1 MQVITSLF
9 CGQSANLTGSVAQDT
24 SVKWTVLFGDGVL
37 ENPVDPQSVI
47 NNLSFGKNVLLYE
60 YIFDEI
66 SYSTDTLIIYRY
78 NVIDNQTINYFVCG
92 DNLPEAS
99 NGGPFDSLAIWMY
112 PPGIQPVTD
121 STFSASS
128 LNPGLNIF
136 NIKILYPDCDSSI
149 ITIHINSDTILTAQA
164 GDDQTICDDST
175 QLAATPLLPVEFG
188 LLFQVLELLR
198 MHHLQTA
205 QLLQWQQ
212 VKMFSDGPSPAELAT
227 ACLMN

>member
-1 MQVITSLF
+1 MSLPLLIQRCF
-9 CGQSANLTGSVAQDT
+9 LPAFFVLLLPHLAFAQADAGDNQLVCGQSANLTGSVAQDT

-164 GDDQTICDDST
+164 GDDQT
-175 QLAATPLLPVEFG
+175 
-188 LLFQVLELLR
+188 
-198 MHHLQTA
+198 
-205 QLLQWQQ
+205 
-212 VKMFSDGPSPAELAT
+212 
-227 ACLMN
+227 